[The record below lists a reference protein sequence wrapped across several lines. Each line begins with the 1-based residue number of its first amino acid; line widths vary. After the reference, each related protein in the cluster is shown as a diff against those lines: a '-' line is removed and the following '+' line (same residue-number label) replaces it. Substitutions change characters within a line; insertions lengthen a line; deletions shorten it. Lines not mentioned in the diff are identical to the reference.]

1 MQLLTRSNLRIIT
14 IFALLVII
22 LISIRDPLP
31 RFAALSGQKL
41 NLNKA
46 VAYDCIAGHL
56 PEEVSVN
63 FFGNPYDAGANSNLT
78 ALYYRAQFF
87 LAPRIL
93 HLTNLEQDT
102 GLGVAGWFIGSN
114 LEEQQLVQISQDYQL
129 DLIESCG
136 TLALFHQD

>member
-1 MQLLTRSNLRIIT
+1 MQLLNRSNIRIIVV
-14 IFALLVII
+14 FALLVII
-22 LISIRDPLP
+22 LISISDPLP

-46 VAYDCIAGHL
+46 VPYDCISVNL
-56 PEEVSVN
+56 PEGVSVN
-63 FFGNPYDAGANSNLT
+63 FFENPYDAGGISNLT

-102 GLGVAGWFIGSN
+102 EVDVTGWFIGSN
-114 LEEQQLVQISQDYQL
+114 LEEQQLAQISQDYQL

-136 TLALFHQD
+136 SLALFHQD